1 MDRLMRVLRTDKSSP
16 YQQLVGVGGLG
27 TGIFFSLEGDHTLG
41 RNESRMGGLLE
52 VRDYCKLHIVIHYV
66 AKLLGASSTLFQVLP
81 VGKVGNDAAGEFV
94 LREMKSVGI
103 DTRFVE
109 TIAGKPTLFSVCFQ
123 YPDGTGGNI
132 TTSNSAAASLCK
144 RDLDGIERLLTSA
157 GPKTIALLL
166 PEVPLE
172 VRREFLKLATRA
184 GAFRAASF
192 VSGEIAAAKESAM
205 FEQLDLVSLN
215 QGEAGQL
222 IGDVYSPA
230 NPDEFVTQAVRYVR
244 SSCPQLQMVVSTGKG
259 GAYAVN
265 HDGWNYCPAPQVE
278 VASTAGAGDCLL
290 GGVLAAMA
298 TGVPL
303 LNSGPPRKSLTER
316 PINTA
321 LEFGVVLASYKVTS
335 HHTIHP
341 DASLAT
347 VVDFAAQRGII
358 FDPLIVQRFADA
370 EDPTEQLSSSG
381 SVSHDSF

>member
-1 MDRLMRVLRTDKSSP
+1 MRVLRIDESSP
-16 YQQLVGVGGLG
+16 YQQLIGVGGLG
-27 TGIFFSLEGDHTLG
+27 TGIFFALEGKHTLG
-41 RNESRMGGLLE
+41 RNESRMGVLLE

-66 AKLLGASSTLFQVLP
+66 AKLLGAPFRVLP
-81 VGKVGNDAAGEFV
+81 VGKVGNDDAGEFV
-94 LREMKSVGI
+94 LREMRGVGI

-132 TTSNSAAASLCK
+132 TTSNSAAASLGE
-144 RDLDGIERLLTSA
+144 RDLDGIESLLTSA
-157 GPKTIALLL
+157 GPTTIALLL
-166 PEVPLE
+166 PEVPLV

-192 VSGEIAAAKESAM
+192 VTGEVAVAKESSM

-215 QGEAGQL
+215 EGEAGQL
-222 IGDVYSPA
+222 IGEVYSPA
-230 NPDEFVTQAVRYVR
+230 NPDDFVTQAVQYVR
-244 SSCPQLQMVVSTGKG
+244 SSCPQLQMVISIGKD

-265 HDGWNYCPAPQVE
+265 HEGWNYCPAPQVE

-298 TGVPL
+298 AGIPL
-303 LNSGPPRKSLTER
+303 LNSRLRRNNLTDR
-316 PINTA
+316 PLNTA
-321 LEFGVVLASYKVTS
+321 LEFGVALASYKVTS

-347 VVDFAAQRGII
+347 LTDFADERGIT
-358 FDPLIVQRFADA
+358 FDPVILQRFADT
-370 EDPTEQLSSSG
+370 EDPTEQLSFSAFRPPSSEA
-381 SVSHDSF
+381 F

>member
-1 MDRLMRVLRTDKSSP
+1 MRVLRVDESSP
-16 YQQLVGVGGLG
+16 YKQLVGVGGLG
-27 TGIFFSLEGDHTLG
+27 TGFFFALEGDHTLG
-41 RNESRMGGLLE
+41 RNESRMAGLLD

-66 AKLLGASSTLFQVLP
+66 AKLLGGSSTPFRVLP
-81 VGKVGNDAAGEFV
+81 VGKVGNDTAGEFV

-123 YPDGTGGNI
+123 YPDGAGGNI
-132 TTSNSAAASLCK
+132 TTSNSAAASLCE
-144 RDLDGIERLLTSA
+144 RDLDGIESLLTSA

-166 PEVPLE
+166 PEVSLG

-192 VSGEIAAAKESAM
+192 VSGEIAAAKESSM

-215 QGEAGQL
+215 EGEAGQL
-222 IGDVYSPA
+222 IGEVYSPA
-230 NPDEFVTQAVRYVR
+230 NPDDVVTQAVQYVR
-244 SSCPQLQMVVSTGKG
+244 SRCPQLQMVISVGKG
-259 GAYAVN
+259 GAYAV
-265 HDGWNYCPAPQVE
+265 DREGWNYCPAPQVE

-298 TGVPL
+298 AGVPL

-347 VVDFAAQRGII
+347 LTDFAAGRGIT
-358 FDPLIVQRFADA
+358 FDPVIVQRFADTGG
-370 EDPTEQLSSSG
+370 PTEQLSSPG
-381 SVSHDSF
+381 WVSHDSF

>member
-1 MDRLMRVLRTDKSSP
+1 MRVLRIDEKSP
-16 YQQLVGVGGLG
+16 YQQLIGVGGLG
-27 TGIFFSLEGDHTLG
+27 TGIFFALEGQHTLE
-41 RNESRMGGLLE
+41 RNESRMGRLLE

-66 AKLLGASSTLFQVLP
+66 AKLLGASSAPFRVLP
-81 VGKVGNDAAGEFV
+81 VGQVGNDGAGQFV

-132 TTSNSAAASLCK
+132 TTSNSAAATLCA
-144 RDLDGIERLLTSA
+144 RDLTVVESLLVSA
-157 GPKTIALLL
+157 GPRTMALAL
-166 PEVPLE
+166 PEVPLD

-215 QGEAGQL
+215 VGEAGHL
-222 IGDVYSPA
+222 IGERYSSG
-230 NPDEFVTQAVRYVR
+230 NPDDFVTRAVRYVG
-244 SSCPQLQMVVSTGKG
+244 SSYPQLQMVISTGEN
-259 GAYAVN
+259 GAYSVRRE
-265 HDGWNYCPAPQVE
+265 GWNYCPAPRVE

-290 GGVLAAMA
+290 GGILAAMA
-298 TGVPL
+298 AGIPL
-303 LNSGPPRKSLTER
+303 LRPGPPRNSLTER
-316 PINTA
+316 PLSTA

-341 DASLAT
+341 DASVGTLT
-347 VVDFAAQRGII
+347 DFAGQRGIT
-358 FDPLIVQRFADA
+358 FDPVIAQRFADT
-370 EDPTEQLSSSG
+370 EDATEQLSFSAPRPPSNEA
-381 SVSHDSF
+381 F

>member
-1 MDRLMRVLRTDKSSP
+1 MRVLRIDETSP

-27 TGIFFSLEGDHTLG
+27 TGIFFALEGDHTLG

-66 AKLLGASSTLFQVLP
+66 AKLLGASSTPFRVLP

-109 TIAGKPTLFSVCFQ
+109 TIAGRPTLFSVCFQ

-132 TTSNSAAASLCK
+132 TTSNSAAAALCEK
-144 RDLDGIERLLTSA
+144 DIDRIESLLTPS
-157 GPKTIALLL
+157 GPRTIALLL

-172 VRREFLKLATRA
+172 VRGEFLKRATRA

-192 VSGEIAAAKESAM
+192 VSGEIAAAKGSSM
-205 FEQLDLVSLN
+205 FEELDLLSLN
-215 QGEAGQL
+215 EGEAGQL
-222 IGDVYSPA
+222 IGEVYFPA
-230 NPDEFVTQAVRYVR
+230 NPDDFVTRAVRYIR
-244 SSCPQLQMVVSTGKG
+244 SSCPQLQIVISIGKG

-265 HDGWNYCPAPQVE
+265 REGWNYCPAPRVE

-298 TGVPL
+298 AGVPL
-303 LNSGPPRKSLTER
+303 LNSRPPRKSLTDS
-316 PINTA
+316 PLNTA

-347 VVDFAAQRGII
+347 LVDFAAQRGII
-358 FDPLIVQRFADA
+358 FDPRIVQRFADA
-370 EDPTEQLSSSG
+370 EDPTEQLSSSV